1 MRTFGISE
9 NRRLVVDNS
18 ENARWRCLYCG
29 QPIAEAD
36 RRAASKVLELG
47 GHGRRVGR
55 AHLACKLKRV
65 REALEARERA

>member
-1 MRTFGISE
+1 M
-9 NRRLVVDNS
+9 DNS
-18 ENARWRCLYCG
+18 DNARWRCLYCG

-47 GHGRRVGR
+47 GNGRRVGR

-65 REALEARERA
+65 LEELEAELEARERA